1 MSEKKV
7 KQERK
12 QARQVVAEFT
22 ITAYSDNSV
31 QIVGPFQDFIMY
43 RQIMN
48 RAEMAAIQSI
58 AESQQSRI
66 IKPNPGLKILN

>member
-1 MSEKKV
+1 MSEKKA

-12 QARQVVAEFT
+12 ESRQVIAEYT
-22 ITAYSDNSV
+22 ITAYNDSSV

-48 RAEMAAIQSI
+48 RAEMAAIQRI
-58 AESQQSRI
+58 AENQQSRI
-66 IKPNPGLKILN
+66 IKPRPGLQILN